1 MELYGNLDAE
11 KAMAGMLYGVNPN
24 TIVSILGKETI
35 NFGKGVF
42 LNGTR
47 KAVLNG
53 KHNNKATVDL
63 SAYTTASKVIKLTIN
78 GVDTTVT
85 TTATIATDVAALVS
99 DINDDVPNVTAVA
112 GTSGDAGKIF
122 LTSDDDSE
130 LDITLIYDG
139 TDATASKVTE
149 TSEAIYAGVAVFHQD
164 AFIQSRGCYV
174 PQEAVAVMEKGYIW
188 VALASGVTP
197 TIDADAYVTSAGTFT
212 TSSSGNTKVG
222 KFKSGKENGANGD
235 SLALVSLD

>member
-42 LNGTR
+42 LNGDR

-130 LDITLIYDG
+130 LDIILIYDG

-197 TIDADAYVTSAGTFT
+197 TVDADAYVTSAGTFT

>member
-1 MELYGNLDAE
+1 MNLYGNLDAE

-42 LNGTR
+42 LNGDR

>member
-1 MELYGNLDAE
+1 MNLYGNLNDEVAIS
-11 KAMAGMLYGVNPN
+11 GMLYGVNPK
-24 TIVSILGKETI
+24 TIVSIPAGETI
-35 NFGKGVF
+35 NFGKAVF
-42 LNGTR
+42 LNGERTV
-47 KAVLNG
+47 VLNG

-99 DINDDVPNVTAVA
+99 DINDDVEGVTAVA

-139 TDATASKVTE
+139 TDATSSKVTE
-149 TSEAIYAGVAVFHQD
+149 TSQAVYAGVSVFHQN
-164 AFIQSRGCYV
+164 AFMDSRGCYV
-174 PQEAVAVMEKGYIW
+174 KHEAVNVMEKGYCWIE
-188 VALASGVTP
+188 LANGVTP
-197 TIDADAYVTSAGTFT
+197 TVEASAYVTSAGLFT
-212 TSSSGNTKVG
+212 TESSGNTLVG
-222 KFKSGKENGANGD
+222 KFKSGAKNGSNSAT
-235 SLALVSLD
+235 LALVSLG

>member
-42 LNGTR
+42 LNGART
-47 KAVLNG
+47 AVLNG

-130 LDITLIYDG
+130 LDIILIYDG

-197 TIDADAYVTSAGTFT
+197 TVDADAYVTSAGTFT

>member
-24 TIVSILGKETI
+24 TIVSIPGKETI

-42 LNGTR
+42 LNGAR
-47 KAVLNG
+47 NAVLNG

-188 VALASGVTP
+188 GALASGVTP

>member
-1 MELYGNLDAE
+1 MNLYGNLDAE

-42 LNGTR
+42 LNGER

-130 LDITLIYDG
+130 LDIVLIYDG

>member
-42 LNGTR
+42 LNGART
-47 KAVLNG
+47 AVLNG

-85 TTATIATDVAALVS
+85 TTSVIATDTL
-99 DINDDVPNVTAVA
+99 DVLQPNVSAT
-112 GTSGDAGKIF
+112 TSAILSAHCFFCSSVLPGKHCISICGIIIPLQSQF
-122 LTSDDDSE
+122 VL
-130 LDITLIYDG
+130 
-139 TDATASKVTE
+139 VF
-149 TSEAIYAGVAVFHQD
+149 VFH
-164 AFIQSRGCYV
+164 
-174 PQEAVAVMEKGYIW
+174 
-188 VALASGVTP
+188 
-197 TIDADAYVTSAGTFT
+197 TINHNSFAKQIAP
-212 TSSSGNTKVG
+212 SSLS
-222 KFKSGKENGANGD
+222 
-235 SLALVSLD
+235 